1 MLETVTML
9 ISFRLYLH
17 FSRDGKIVVVS
28 YHSLHLQQLNPVFT
42 LILFSA
48 RRTTWM
54 LKTRKLLDGFKL
66 SRQHFF
72 FLRTSRITQLE
83 AEMLFL
89 FDLSQQFSWL
99 NNLQVL
105 NFGLSLR
112 LHIFRFIIRS
122 IMSSIS
128 AYPEKGDGE
137 EEICLRRLIKML
149 TRSISIC
156 AVW

>member
-17 FSRDGKIVVVS
+17 FTRDGKIVVVS

-66 SRQHFF
+66 SRQHFSYKLLASLNSK
-72 FLRTSRITQLE
+72 LRC
-83 AEMLFL
+83 
-89 FDLSQQFSWL
+89 FS
-99 NNLQVL
+99 
-105 NFGLSLR
+105 SP
-112 LHIFRFIIRS
+112 IYRS
-122 IMSSIS
+122 SF
-128 AYPEKGDGE
+128 PD
-137 EEICLRRLIKML
+137 
-149 TRSISIC
+149 
-156 AVW
+156 